1 MMAKADQDIR
11 KVKSVREQRVARAMN
26 RGLVGV
32 LSLALLGLITGY
44 VARANGNTILSGF
57 QTGLMTLLPWAV
69 LLMVWRGYKQM
80 DEYGKHNLLRASSVS
95 FVVVMLLSQTYF
107 PLEQALKLPA
117 MPLWILWVVG
127 WTVWSIS
134 LAVQNRSRGA

>member
-1 MMAKADQDIR
+1 MMAQPEEPKH
-11 KVKSVREQRVARAMN
+11 KSVREQRVARAMN

-32 LSLALLGLITGY
+32 VSLAVLGLITGFI
-44 VARANGNTILSGF
+44 ARANGNDFLSGF
-57 QTGLMTLLPWAV
+57 QTALMTLLPWAV
-69 LLMVWRGYKQM
+69 VLMVWRGYKQM

-127 WTVWSIS
+127 WTVWGMS